1 VSWVSLS
8 QHAEGFYAQ
17 WNIQEAFDMYQKSL
31 KILKDENIITKI
43 PAIIPGAL
51 ASLCQ

>member
-8 QHAEGFYAQ
+8 QGFYAEG
-17 WNIQEAFDMYQKSL
+17 NIQEAFDMYQKPL

-43 PAIIPGAL
+43 PATTGIPVITV
-51 ASLCQ
+51 ST